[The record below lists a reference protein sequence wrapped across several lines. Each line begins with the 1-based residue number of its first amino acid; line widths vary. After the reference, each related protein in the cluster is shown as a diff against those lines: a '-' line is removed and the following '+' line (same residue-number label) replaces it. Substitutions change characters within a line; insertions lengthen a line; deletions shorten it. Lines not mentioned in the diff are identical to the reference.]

1 MAPEGSADQS
11 DDDAQWSNLHG
22 GVQPS
27 PVVRGWLRLI
37 RKLAAG
43 PVSHIPPDA
52 LSVAGVLALAA
63 AWGVVA
69 GPGWPALVVPLV
81 LAAGVLDGLD
91 GAVALRTGRARPLG
105 AVIDSVAD
113 RVGDVLLGAVLLAIG
128 APLGWVLAAL
138 ALVLSTASTCGSRP
152 VGGHAGGRCGD
163 RRGTADASHRGRD
176 GGRRRRGFARRTPA
190 SGLGLGRHVRG
201 DLDCDRRRR
210 NGAAAA
216 RRVARRCQRTFRANV
231 LQRQRDWR
239 RSPPTSA
246 PAGCRRRDA
255 PTRPPGRDPA
265 PGLRFAGRRSAARGP
280 CEAEP

>member
-91 GAVALRTGRARPLG
+91 GAVALRRGRARPLG

-138 ALVLSTASTCGSRP
+138 ALVLLLEYLRARAQSVGMPGVGAVTVAERP
-152 VGGHAGGRCGD
+152 TRLIVVAMAAGGAAVSPAGLPLLGWGWGVTFAVTWTAIGVVGMGQLL
-163 RRGTADASHRGRD
+163 RG
-176 GGRRRRGFARRTPA
+176 
-190 SGLGLGRHVRG
+190 V
-201 DLDCDRRRR
+201 
-210 NGAAAA
+210 
-216 RRVARRCQRTFRANV
+216 
-231 LQRQRDWR
+231 R
-239 RSPPTSA
+239 RSMPTEF
-246 PAGCRRRDA
+246 PR
-255 PTRPPGRDPA
+255 
-265 PGLRFAGRRSAARGP
+265 
-280 CEAEP
+280 